1 MRVADRP
8 SSSTVVLI
16 FQTVT
21 KLVNFDTK
29 YKQIFQEAGML
40 HMLLAL
46 LKSFHGQFLA
56 SKGIPSDADGDRD
69 EVGDVDDSPIAT
81 FTVTMDCITLL
92 LDNMP
97 ENIRIFRESGCA
109 PILFALLYH
118 DDTRCVI
125 EHSWFPTRNYCTYSP
140 RCAGPLHCV

>member
-1 MRVADRP
+1 MLMRVADRP

-69 EVGDVDDSPIAT
+69 GGGRGGVRRSTE
-81 FTVTMDCITLL
+81 LL
-92 LDNMP
+92 P
-97 ENIRIFRESGCA
+97 
-109 PILFALLYH
+109 
-118 DDTRCVI
+118 
-125 EHSWFPTRNYCTYSP
+125 W
-140 RCAGPLHCV
+140 AGAA